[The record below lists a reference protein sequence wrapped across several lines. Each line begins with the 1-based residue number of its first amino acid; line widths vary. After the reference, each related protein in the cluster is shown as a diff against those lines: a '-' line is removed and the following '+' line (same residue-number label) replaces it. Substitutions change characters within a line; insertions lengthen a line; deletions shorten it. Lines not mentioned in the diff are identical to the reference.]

1 MKYGWVARKSCPT
14 CNSLA
19 FATLYEEGFSEGKT
33 GQFIKDYYDGRIT
46 AGHLGDGRYHLV
58 RCSNCTL
65 IFQKNILD
73 EAGLYDLYERA
84 IDPVESL
91 NKRELASSEYF
102 TEILR
107 SASVLGTLFK
117 PEVARSTKVLDFG
130 MGWGHWA
137 MAAKALGV
145 DVVGAE
151 LSEDRIAFAESHGID
166 VVDAFGERVYES
178 YDFIN
183 TDQVFEHLAAPDKTL
198 KMLVPSLKKN
208 GVIKIFV
215 PNATPVYRKIR
226 AKLWTPGKDAF
237 SPLEHI
243 NGFNFRSLVEM
254 ARLSGLSPLRTEEVS
269 TGFRQNARN
278 KLKHFSNVPSWFF
291 RRL

>member
-1 MKYGWVARKSCPT
+1 MKYVWVARKSCPA
-14 CNSLA
+14 CSSLA
-19 FATLYEEGFSEGKT
+19 FETVYEEGFSEGTT
-33 GQFIKDYYDGRIT
+33 GEFIKGYYNGRIT
-46 AGHLGDGRYHLV
+46 AGHLGEGRYHLV

-73 EAGLYDLYERA
+73 EAGLFDLYERA
-84 IDPVESL
+84 IDAVESL
-91 NKRELASSEYF
+91 NKRELASNKYF
-102 TEILR
+102 AEMLR
-107 SASVLGTLFK
+107 SASVLHTLFK

-145 DVVGAE
+145 HAVGAE
-151 LSEDRIAFAESHGID
+151 LSEKRKAFAESHGIE
-166 VVDAFGERVYES
+166 VVEPFGERVHEG

-183 TDQVFEHLAAPDKTL
+183 TNQVFEHLDEPDVTL
-198 KMLVPSLKKN
+198 KMLVASLKKN
-208 GVIKIFV
+208 GVIAIFV
-215 PNATPVYRKIR
+215 PSATPIYRKIR
-226 AKLWTPGKDAF
+226 AGRWTPGKDAF
-237 SPLEHI
+237 HPLEHI